1 MTIINQFEKRC
12 SVCGKTS
19 MQPVLSSTNSWGYP
33 DLDLRP
39 APMKRDTMNTW
50 LMECPHCG
58 YVAIR
63 LENELD
69 VSPNLLKSDEY
80 LTCGG
85 HDFKSDLSKRFYR
98 HYLISKAKK
107 DYRSMFFSLLNC
119 AWTCDD
125 ADDRLEVEIRKKA
138 ADSIDLFEADGDE
151 KDNLKIMK
159 ADLLRRSL
167 QFDRVADEFNDFRSD
182 DDLLNS
188 IIRFQI
194 ERALMKDSACY
205 TVGYVKGED
214 FY

>member
-63 LENELD
+63 LENELK

-80 LTCGG
+80 LTCDG

-107 DYRSMFFSLLNC
+107 DYRSMFFSLLHC

-125 ADDRLEVEIRKKA
+125 ADDRLAVEIRKKA

-205 TVGYVKGED
+205 TVEHVKGED

>member
-50 LMECPHCG
+50 LMECPHCR

-63 LENELD
+63 LENELE

-80 LTCGG
+80 MTCGG

-107 DYRSMFFSLLNC
+107 DYRSMFFSLLHC

-125 ADDRLEVEIRKKA
+125 ADDRLAVEIRKKA

-159 ADLLRRSL
+159 ADLFRRSL

-194 ERALMKDSACY
+194 ERAIMKDSACY

>member
-63 LENELD
+63 LENELK

-107 DYRSMFFSLLNC
+107 DYRSMFFSLLHC

-125 ADDRLEVEIRKKA
+125 ADDRLAVEIRKKA

-159 ADLLRRSL
+159 ADLFRRSL

>member
-107 DYRSMFFSLLNC
+107 DYRSMFFSLLHC

-125 ADDRLEVEIRKKA
+125 ADDRLAVEIRKKA

-205 TVGYVKGED
+205 TVEHVKGED

>member
-63 LENELD
+63 LENELE
-69 VSPNLLKSDEY
+69 VSANLLKSDEY
-80 LTCGG
+80 MTCGG

-107 DYRSMFFSLLNC
+107 DYRSMFFSLLHC

-125 ADDRLEVEIRKKA
+125 ADDRLAVKKKKKA

-159 ADLLRRSL
+159 ADLFRRSL

-205 TVGYVKGED
+205 TVEHVKGED

>member
-19 MQPVLSSTNSWGYP
+19 MQPVLSSTNSGGYP

-63 LENELD
+63 LENELE
-69 VSPNLLKSDEY
+69 VSANLLKSDEY
-80 LTCGG
+80 MTCDG

-107 DYRSMFFSLLNC
+107 DYRSMFFSLLHC

-125 ADDRLEVEIRKKA
+125 ADDRLAVEIRKKA

-167 QFDRVADEFNDFRSD
+167 QFDRVADEFNDFKSD

>member
-107 DYRSMFFSLLNC
+107 DYSSMFFSLLHC

-125 ADDRLEVEIRKKA
+125 ADDRLAVEIRKKA
-138 ADSIDLFEADGDE
+138 ADSIDLFEADDDE

-205 TVGYVKGED
+205 TVEHVKGED

>member
-1 MTIINQFEKRC
+1 MTIINKFEKRC

-63 LENELD
+63 LENELKI
-69 VSPNLLKSDEY
+69 SPNLLKSDEY
-80 LTCGG
+80 MTCGG

-107 DYRSMFFSLLNC
+107 DYRSMFFSLLHC

>member
-50 LMECPHCG
+50 LMECPHCK

-63 LENELD
+63 LENELE

-80 LTCGG
+80 MTCDG

-107 DYRSMFFSLLNC
+107 DYRSMFFSLLHC

-125 ADDRLEVEIRKKA
+125 ADDRLAVEIRKKA

-159 ADLLRRSL
+159 ADLFRRSL

-194 ERALMKDSACY
+194 ERAIMKDSACY

>member
-1 MTIINQFEKRC
+1 MTIINKFEKRC

-63 LENELD
+63 LENELKI
-69 VSPNLLKSDEY
+69 SPNLLKSDEY
-80 LTCGG
+80 MTCGG

>member
-107 DYRSMFFSLLNC
+107 DYRSMFFSLLHC

-125 ADDRLEVEIRKKA
+125 ADDRLAVEIRKKA

-159 ADLLRRSL
+159 ADLFRRSL

-205 TVGYVKGED
+205 TVEHVKGED

>member
-63 LENELD
+63 LENELKI
-69 VSPNLLKSDEY
+69 SPNLLKSDEY

-107 DYRSMFFSLLNC
+107 DYRSMFFSLLHC

-125 ADDRLEVEIRKKA
+125 ADDRLAVEIRKKA

-159 ADLLRRSL
+159 ADLFRRSL

>member
-63 LENELD
+63 LENELE

-80 LTCGG
+80 MTCDG

-107 DYRSMFFSLLNC
+107 DYRSMFFSLLHC

>member
-50 LMECPHCG
+50 LMECPHCK

-63 LENELD
+63 LENELE

-80 LTCGG
+80 MTCDG

-107 DYRSMFFSLLNC
+107 DYRSMFFSLLHC

-125 ADDRLEVEIRKKA
+125 ADDRLAVEIRKKA

-194 ERALMKDSACY
+194 ERAIMKDSACY

>member
-50 LMECPHCG
+50 LMECPHCR

-63 LENELD
+63 LENELE

-80 LTCGG
+80 MTCDG

-107 DYRSMFFSLLNC
+107 DYRSMFFSLLHC

-125 ADDRLEVEIRKKA
+125 ADDRLAVEIRKKA

-167 QFDRVADEFNDFRSD
+167 QFDRVTDEFNDFRSD

-205 TVGYVKGED
+205 TVGHVKGED